1 MVWGRLAAD
10 VSRVRAESDGRRM
23 SVEDEASGIICAP
36 PFRHSTI
43 QLAHGGGGRAMRE
56 LVDSVFLPA
65 FASGVPAAR
74 HDSAVL
80 PAARGRL
87 AFTSDA
93 FVVRPLFFPGGDIGS
108 LAVNGTVNDLAMA
121 GALPEYL
128 SASFVLEEG
137 LELATLERV
146 VRSMADAARAA
157 GVAIVTGD
165 TKVVDRGHGDGIFI
179 ATSGVGRIEDGVDIA
194 PSRIRPGDAIVVS
207 GDVGRHGV
215 AVLSV
220 REGLGFENALDSD
233 CAELGSLVRALF
245 RAGVVPHCLRDLTRG
260 GLAARLCELALDGG
274 FDFRIDARKVPILP
288 AVQRACEP
296 IGLDPLYAAC
306 AGRCILFVPEEELGR
321 ALAALAAAGA
331 EPAPIGVVEGVARTR
346 PGRVELE
353 TELGVPRL
361 LELFYGEQLPRL
373 C

>member
-1 MVWGRLAAD
+1 
-10 VSRVRAESDGRRM
+10 M
-23 SVEDEASGIICAP
+23 SIEDEASGIVCAP

-56 LVDSVFLPA
+56 LVESVFLPA
-65 FASGVPAAR
+65 FASGVPAPR

-80 PAARGRL
+80 PPGRGRL

-93 FVVRPLFFPGGDIGS
+93 FVVRPLFFPGGDIGA

-146 VRSMADAARAA
+146 VRSMAEAARRA

-165 TKVVDRGHGDGIFI
+165 TKVVDRGHCDGIYL
-179 ATSGVGRIEDGVDIA
+179 ATSGVGRIDDGIEIA
-194 PSRIRPGDAIVVS
+194 VGKIRPGDAIVVS

-220 REGLGFENALDSD
+220 REGLGFENAPDSD

-245 RAGVVPHCLRDLTRG
+245 KAGVVPHCLRDLTRG
-260 GLAARLCELALDGG
+260 GLAAALCELALDGG
-274 FDFRIDARKVPILP
+274 FDFHVDLRKITVSDL
-288 AVQRACEP
+288 VQSACEP
-296 IGLDPLYAAC
+296 LGLDPLYSAC
-306 AGRCILFVPEEELGR
+306 AGRCVAFVPEEALSATLG
-321 ALAALAAAGA
+321 ALAAAGA
-331 EPAPIGVVEGVARTR
+331 EPVPIGVVAGVARTR

-353 TELGVPRL
+353 TGLGAPRL
-361 LELFYGEQLPRL
+361 LELSYGEQLPRV